1 MRLLE
6 MLFWSLA
13 AAVGYTYAGY
23 PAILAILGRRRPEPS
38 YPPLERLP
46 SVTLIIAAYN
56 EEAVIADKLRNS
68 LGLDYPAD
76 LLEIIIAADGSDDGT
91 AEQVRAFESDRVR
104 LLAHPERRGKA
115 AALNRAAQIAT
126 GEVLVFSDANN
137 AYSPTAIRELVAPF
151 TDRSVGGVIGAKRIV
166 SGAEEHG
173 EYEGLYWRYE
183 SFIQRMETR
192 LGSCTAAVGEIMA
205 VRRSAFEAL
214 PDGIICDDFYQ
225 IMRLLRKRYRV
236 VYEPLARSTERGSQ
250 TSGEE
255 MERRA
260 RIVAGRFQA
269 MSMSH
274 HLLPLHSPRLLW
286 QIGSHKFLRP
296 LVPIAMIGM
305 AASNLLLAISGR
317 PRWIGMLCLQAVF
330 YATGW
335 LGPRLRLGGM
345 PGRMVQLSSFLIS
358 SNLAALLGL
367 RRILFLR
374 GRAHLWSRVRRGDWT
389 DST

>member
-1 MRLLE
+1 MRVLE
-6 MLFWSLA
+6 ATFWFLA

-23 PAILAILGRRRPEPS
+23 PAILALLAHRRSDPV
-38 YPPLERLP
+38 YPKFDVLP
-46 SVTLIIAAYN
+46 RVTLIIAAYN

-68 LGLDYPAD
+68 LGLDYPSD
-76 LLEIIIAADGSDDGT
+76 LLEIIVAADGSNDGT
-91 AEQVRAFESDRVR
+91 ADQVRAFEANGVH
-104 LLAHPERRGKA
+104 LLAQPERRGKA
-115 AALNRAAQIAT
+115 AALNRAAEIAT
-126 GEVLVFSDANN
+126 GDLLVFSDANN
-137 AYSPTAIRELVAPF
+137 AYGANAIRELVAPF
-151 TDRSVGGVIGAKRIV
+151 GDPTVGGVVGAKRIL
-166 SGAEEHG
+166 SGDEEHG

-183 SFIQRMETR
+183 AFIQRMETR

-286 QIGSHKFLRP
+286 QIGSHKFMRP

-305 AASNLLLAISGR
+305 AASNLVLALSGR
-317 PRWIGMLCLQAVF
+317 PRWIGMLLLQVGF

-335 LGPRLRLGGM
+335 LGPALRLGGV
-345 PGRMVQLSSFLIS
+345 PGKMVQMSAFLIN

-367 RRILFLR
+367 RRLLGSR
-374 GRAHLWSRVRRGDWT
+374 GRAHLWSRVQRGDWT
-389 DST
+389 DPA